1 MGGYKEY
8 KIGVIMFLVIFG
20 IAMFMTIGLGGI
32 YLGAVP
38 ATQHALE
45 KQVHY
50 GASAWS
56 IKDPLMRGWNQPK
69 IEKRGKMVSD
79 PVGVGKKIFI
89 REGCWHCHT
98 LLPEQSADWEYFGE
112 PPLAGDFVG
121 EAPTVVG
128 SDRKA
133 PDLMHIGSRM
143 PSVAWHLQHHKDPRS
158 VQSKSIMQMFDFLS
172 KDELRALASY
182 MVSLK

>member
-8 KIGVIMFLVIFG
+8 KIGVVMFLVVF
-20 IAMFMTIGLGGI
+20 ATTLLMTIGIGGV

-38 ATQHALE
+38 ATQLALK
-45 KQVHY
+45 KQVMY
-50 GASAWS
+50 GNSAWS
-56 IKDPLMRGWNQPK
+56 LSDPLMQGWNVPM
-69 IEKRGKMVSD
+69 IEKRGKKIHN

-98 LLPEQSADWEYFGE
+98 LLPEQSMDWEYFGA

-128 SDRKA
+128 SDRKG

-158 VQSKSIMQMFDFLS
+158 VQSKSIMQSFDFLD
-172 KDELRALASY
+172 KKELKALAKY

>member
-8 KIGVIMFLVIFG
+8 KIGIIMFLVIF
-20 IAMFMTIGLGGI
+20 AMSMMMTIGLGGV
-32 YLGAVP
+32 YLGSIP
-38 ATQHALE
+38 ATQLALE
-45 KQVHY
+45 KQKHY
-50 GASAWS
+50 GSSAWS
-56 IKDPLMRGWNQPK
+56 YKDPLMKGLNQPM
-69 IEKRGKMVSD
+69 IVKRGKKIHD

-98 LLPEQSADWEYFGE
+98 LLPEQSMDWEYFGA

-121 EAPTVVG
+121 ESPTVVG

-143 PSVAWHLQHHKDPRS
+143 PSIAWHLQHHKDPRS
-158 VQSKSIMQMFDFLS
+158 VQSKSIMQSFDFLE
-172 KDELRALASY
+172 KGELKALAKY

>member
-1 MGGYKEY
+1 M
-8 KIGVIMFLVIFG
+8 
-20 IAMFMTIGLGGI
+20 
-32 YLGAVP
+32 P
-38 ATQHALE
+38 ATQLALE

-50 GASAWS
+50 GSSAWS
-56 IKDPLMRGWNQPK
+56 IRDPLMKGWNQPK
-69 IEKRGKMVSD
+69 IQKADGTMVSD

-98 LLPEQSADWEYFGE
+98 LLPEQTSDWEYFGA

-121 EAPTVVG
+121 ESPTVIG

-133 PDLMHIGSRM
+133 PDLMHVGSRM
-143 PSVAWHLQHHKDPRS
+143 PSMAWHLQHHKDPRS
-158 VQSKSIMQMFDFLS
+158 VQAKSIMQSFDFLETS
-172 KDELRALASY
+172 ELKALATY

>member
-20 IAMFMTIGLGGI
+20 MAMFMTIGLGVI
-32 YLGAVP
+32 YLGSVP

-45 KQVHY
+45 KQIHY
-50 GASAWS
+50 GPSAWS
-56 IKDPLMRGWNQPK
+56 IRDPLMKGWNQPK
-69 IEKRGKMVSD
+69 IEKRGEMVSD
-79 PVGVGKKIFI
+79 PIGVGKKIFI

-98 LLPEQSADWEYFGE
+98 LLPEQSADWEYFGD

-133 PDLMHIGSRM
+133 PDLLHIGSRM

-172 KDELRALASY
+172 QDELKSLAAY

>member
-8 KIGVIMFLVIFG
+8 KIGIIMFLVTFAA
-20 IAMFMTIGLGGI
+20 AMFMTIGLGGI

-38 ATQHALE
+38 ATQKALE

-56 IKDPLMRGWNQPK
+56 IKDPFMKGWNQPLV
-69 IEKRGKMVSD
+69 EKRGKMVND
-79 PVGVGKKIFI
+79 PIGVGKKIFI

-158 VQSKSIMQMFDFLS
+158 VQPKSIMQMFDFLS
-172 KDELRALASY
+172 KDELRALADY

>member
-8 KIGVIMFLVIFG
+8 KIGVIMFLLIFG
-20 IAMFMTIGLGGI
+20 IAVFMTIGVGGV
-32 YLGAVP
+32 YLASVP
-38 ATQHALE
+38 ATQLALE
-45 KQVHY
+45 KQVMY
-50 GASAWS
+50 GTSAWS
-56 IKDPLMRGWNQPK
+56 VRDPLMKGWNTPQ
-69 IEKRGKMVSD
+69 IEKRGKMIPN

-98 LLPEQSADWEYFGE
+98 LLPEQSADWEYFGA

-133 PDLMHIGSRM
+133 PDLMHVGSRM
-143 PSVAWHLQHHKDPRS
+143 PSIPWHLQHHKDPRS
-158 VQSKSIMQMFDFLS
+158 VAPKSIMQSFDFLS
-172 KDELRALASY
+172 TDELKSLAAY

>member
-8 KIGVIMFLVIFG
+8 KIGVIMFLLIFG
-20 IAMFMTIGLGGI
+20 VAVFMTIGIGGV
-32 YLGAVP
+32 YLASVP
-38 ATQHALE
+38 ATQLALE
-45 KQVHY
+45 KQVTY
-50 GASAWS
+50 GTSAWS
-56 IKDPLMRGWNQPK
+56 VMDPLMKGWNTPT
-69 IEKRGKMVSD
+69 ITKRGKEIAN
-79 PVGVGKKIFI
+79 PIGVGKKIFI

-98 LLPEQSADWEYFGE
+98 LLPEQTSDWEYFGA

-133 PDLMHIGSRM
+133 PDLMHVGSRM
-143 PSVAWHLQHHKDPRS
+143 PSIPWHLQHHKDPRS
-158 VQSKSIMQMFDFLS
+158 VAPKSIMQSFDFLS
-172 KDELRALASY
+172 KDELKALAAY

>member
-8 KIGVIMFLVIFG
+8 SIGIVMFLLIFG
-20 IAMFMTIGLGGI
+20 IAWFMTIGVGGI
-32 YLGAVP
+32 YLGNIP
-38 ATQHALE
+38 ATQLALE
-45 KQVHY
+45 KQVNY

-56 IKDPLMRGWNQPK
+56 VRDPLMRGWNQPK
-69 IEKRGKMVSD
+69 IMKRGKEVSN
-79 PVGVGKKIFI
+79 PIGVGKKIFI

-98 LLPEQSADWEYFGE
+98 LLPEQSADWEYFGA

-121 EAPTVVG
+121 ESPTVIG

-158 VQSKSIMQMFDFLS
+158 VQSKSIMQSFDFLN
-172 KDELRALASY
+172 KDELKALAAY

>member
-20 IAMFMTIGLGGI
+20 TAMFMTIGLGGI

-38 ATQHALE
+38 ATQKALE
-45 KQVHY
+45 KQVQY
-50 GASAWS
+50 GSSAWS

-69 IEKRGKMVSD
+69 IMKRGKEVSN

-98 LLPEQSADWEYFGE
+98 LLPEQSADWDYFGE

-121 EAPTVVG
+121 EAPTVIG

-158 VQSKSIMQMFDFLS
+158 VQAKSIMQAFDFLS
-172 KDELRALASY
+172 NDELKALAAY

>member
-8 KIGVIMFLVIFG
+8 KVGIVMFLVTFAA
-20 IAMFMTIGLGGI
+20 AMFMTIGLGGI
-32 YLGAVP
+32 YLGTVP

-50 GASAWS
+50 GLSAWS
-56 IKDPLMRGWNQPK
+56 IRDPFMKGWNQPL
-69 IEKRGKMVSD
+69 IEKRGKMVKD
-79 PVGVGKKIFI
+79 PIGVGKKIFI

-158 VQSKSIMQMFDFLS
+158 VQPKSIMQMFDFLS
-172 KDELRALASY
+172 KDELKALAAY